1 MTTLTSSLPD
11 ELLEKL
17 SEKALKLDLQKDKII
32 EIALRIYLSQL
43 DIVENRTLEENA
55 GLKIAEEGMK
65 DYLKKLEDDII

>member
-1 MTTLTSSLPD
+1 MTTLTISLPD

-17 SEKALKLDLQKDKII
+17 SEKALKLDLPKDKII
-32 EIALRIYLSQL
+32 EIALRIYLNQL

-65 DYLKKLEDDII
+65 DYLKQLEDDII

>member
-1 MTTLTSSLPD
+1 MTTLTISLPD

-17 SEKALKLDLQKDKII
+17 SEKALKLDLPKDKII
-32 EIALRIYLSQL
+32 KIALRIYLNQL